1 MDFPHLSDTK
11 FPMIDNVN
19 VYKYQNNF
27 DYARWTGK
35 VSIKMLNVLWNSNY
49 ADVPYFNTVDE
60 RDKWFDEQDG
70 FVGTLESLFNST
82 PENTIKVP
90 VPYNDAYKYNYLVV
104 DMPIQTSEQD
114 KINYENEN
122 HRVKRWFYFIDDMQQ
137 LSPSTTELKIT
148 VDYWTTFIHSVDIP
162 YLMLERGHAPMFK
175 TSVEEYLNNPIEN
188 NEYLL
193 ADDFNFGN
201 ETIIQTSNYVP
212 VGNGKKYVLFVAP
225 ISINGFSA
233 IGGTKYSGNSTPPT
247 YENADARWGYQFN
260 VNDYEWKY
268 GYTDYSNARLPIG
281 ELSQDGILNGC
292 ACYAIDSVSAQAFFN
307 EIATYHVNLVHVIQA
322 MFILDETLF
331 TKQTEFTYE
340 GYTLYSVSMNNKE
353 LDFNFTKEQFG
364 FDSKYENITKLYTF
378 PYSSL
383 EITDDEGSIFSA
395 KIENCGNVKMHEEV
409 SLIYPFLNY
418 NVFMSG
424 INGNGTMQYK
434 WKNINNSDTTK
445 NMYASD
451 FSKFMMNWEIP
462 TYSIYVSSQCEY
474 AANNA
479 AGIAAKR
486 EGAIKDYKNSVR
498 FGNTTRENTADSF
511 STNTANVAA
520 TGQTN
525 TTNTNASGTTANTNR
540 GVQNNANT
548 AITDESNQTLY
559 DNTTSAIT
567 TNSSLVTVSNNK
579 LNDDMGTDNNGT
591 AVLTQ
596 ISNAVTNMTTGVNM
610 TANIISGGM
619 ASATSGTPVGA
630 LTGLIGVGINAATM
644 GANTTLMVGGA
655 AAASTIIQTVN
666 RDKTSHATTAN
677 TDSGVYIRKNM
688 REQSN
693 NNIDCNA
700 ANTATQNEASRIQTA
715 NEVIT
720 NNENAVRN
728 QTTNNA
734 NAQRTQ
740 TTETNNATYTRNA
753 NVDAEKGNLVQKQLE
768 AESAYKN
775 AMLQKP
781 TTYSNYSGD
790 FMPDAYKRRGVRFN
804 IRTQSKSAIAQA
816 GDAMLRFGY
825 AIHRV
830 WDMSSGFHYGKEFT
844 FWKAEDV
851 WINDGSGVANIATEV
866 IGSVLM
872 KGVTVWRNP
881 EKIGTVGIYNN
892 I

>member
-49 ADVPYFNTVDE
+49 ADVPYFNTVEE
-60 RDKWFDEQDG
+60 RDEWFNEQAG

-122 HRVKRWFYFIDDMQQ
+122 HRVNRWFYFIDDMQQ

-148 VDYWTTFIHSVDIP
+148 VDYWTTFIHSVNIP

-201 ETIIQTSNYVP
+201 ETVIQTSNYVP

-225 ISINGFSA
+225 ISISGFSA

-247 YENADARWGYQFN
+247 YEDTDARWGYQFN
-260 VNDYEWKY
+260 VNGYEWKY

-281 ELSQDGILNGC
+281 ELSQDGTLNGC

-307 EIATYHVNLVHVIQA
+307 EIATYHVNLVHAIQA

-383 EITDDEGSIFSA
+383 EITDDEGSVFSA

-434 WKNINNSDTTK
+434 WKNINNSETTK
-445 NMYASD
+445 SMYASD

-479 AGIAAKR
+479 AGVAAKR
-486 EGAIKDYKNSVR
+486 AGAIKDYKNSVR

-511 STNTANVAA
+511 STNTSNVAA

-525 TTNTNASGTTANTNR
+525 TINTKANGDRAITNR
-540 GVQNNANT
+540 GVQNSANT
-548 AITDESNQTLY
+548 DITNESNQTLY
-559 DNTTSAIT
+559 DNTTSAM
-567 TNSSLVTVSNNK
+567 TNNSNLIMVSNNK
-579 LNDDMGTDNNGT
+579 LEADRDTDNDGT

-610 TANIISGGM
+610 TANIITGGM
-619 ASATSGTPVGA
+619 AAASSGSPVGA
-630 LTGLIGVGINAATM
+630 LTGLISVGINAATM

-655 AAASTIIQTVN
+655 NAASTIVQTVN
-666 RDKTSHATTAN
+666 RDKTTHATNAN
-677 TDSGVYIRKNM
+677 TDTGVYVRQYM

-700 ANTATQNEASRIQTA
+700 ANTATQNEASRIQTQ
-715 NEVIT
+715 NEAIT
-720 NNENAVRN
+720 NNGNAERT
-728 QTTNNA
+728 QTTDNA